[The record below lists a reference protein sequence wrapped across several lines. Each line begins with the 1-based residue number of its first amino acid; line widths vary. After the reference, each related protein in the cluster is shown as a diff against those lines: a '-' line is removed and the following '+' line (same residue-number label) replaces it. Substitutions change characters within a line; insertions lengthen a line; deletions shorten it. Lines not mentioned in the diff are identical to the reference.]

1 VEAVRVFALAVLL
14 LVSACTAARESI
26 VKRYRDVADPSR
38 HGDTRNRHGRT
49 CTYTSVSS
57 PAAIRV
63 LHLQATVRTRP
74 TPYTILRVM
83 MATGSVFLRK
93 WRTRGASPNAVA
105 QLGGGCGVLCK
116 GFSRDA

>member
-26 VKRYRDVADPSR
+26 VKRYRNVADPSR
-38 HGDTRNRHGRT
+38 HGDTRNRHGRA
-49 CTYTSVSS
+49 CAYMSVSS

-63 LHLQATVRTRP
+63 LHSQATVRMRP

-83 MATGSVFLRK
+83 MSTGSLFLRK
-93 WRTRGASPNAVA
+93 WRTRGASLNAVA
-105 QLGGGCGVLCK
+105 PLGGGCGVLCK